1 MAERGRRAEGCY
13 TELSESIDS
22 LINSID
28 SLCLGFVRVISF
40 GHNENHFRSFLG
52 HFWVISG
59 SFLGHFWVIFGSF
72 LGHFWVIF
80 GSFLGHFWVI
90 FGSFLGHFG
99 IIFGSFLG
107 HFQFDLWLVIGQ
119 IKKEKT

>member
-59 SFLGHFWVIFGSF
+59 SFSVIFGTFCFIFESIFESF

-80 GSFLGHFWVI
+80 GSFLGH
-90 FGSFLGHFG
+90 S
-99 IIFGSFLG
+99 
-107 HFQFDLWLVIGQ
+107 
-119 IKKEKT
+119 